1 VSTAALE
8 AGRPTVVLGHS
19 LGGVV
24 GLALGSGWFGVP
36 VPGACGLGMK
46 VRWTS
51 AELAKAATLAARPA
65 MTFAT
70 RDEAMDR
77 PLRVAGLHGP

>member
-1 VSTAALE
+1 
-8 AGRPTVVLGHS
+8 
-19 LGGVV
+19 
-24 GLALGSGWFGVP
+24 
-36 VPGACGLGMK
+36 MK

-51 AELAKAATLAARPA
+51 AELAKAATIAARPA